1 MQQQQQHNWCRQH
14 WITRLHA
21 NSACSAVLEPQLPEG
36 LTTACRESATWVLSV
51 GSLGGSQN
59 RISSRGSKY
68 YFLKLLQPA
77 FCFLASL
84 GWYCEMRRITTEAG
98 RSGRL
103 SGTSRQRQFCES
115 ADLTAA
121 PPAVMLSS
129 QTKTRSPQK
138 LVCTLN
144 LFPLYSFTSPA
155 PYLSRAEQGLW
166 DWDHVVFH
174 PAVGHWSWDLWW
186 STWQARQPVFCK
198 KSPKCHCTLNL
209 NTNYFAKVNNHFMF
223 RTLQM

>member
-1 MQQQQQHNWCRQH
+1 
-14 WITRLHA
+14 
-21 NSACSAVLEPQLPEG
+21 
-36 LTTACRESATWVLSV
+36 
-51 GSLGGSQN
+51 
-59 RISSRGSKY
+59 
-68 YFLKLLQPA
+68 
-77 FCFLASL
+77 
-84 GWYCEMRRITTEAG
+84 MRRITTEAG

-144 LFPLYSFTSPA
+144 LFPLYSFTSPS
-155 PYLSRAEQGLW
+155 PYLSIQSRAGL
-166 DWDHVVFH
+166 VRLGRCCF
-174 PAVGHWSWDLWW
+174 PSCSWSLILRFMMEHM
-186 STWQARQPVFCK
+186 TGKAAGLLQ

-209 NTNYFAKVNNHFMF
+209 DTNYFAKVNNHFMF